1 MSSFG
6 RFGEREHGVLD
17 ITIMAFVRRALVF
30 LVLLGAAPAMPPE
43 EEDEKANAIADEM
56 MQALGGRESWD
67 RARFLRFTFV
77 RQGRRLN
84 LTWDRE
90 SGRYRLEA
98 VNDSGVPYVVVMNLA
113 TRQGRAVV
121 EGRPIDGAELSEYLN
136 LASRI
141 WAGET
146 YWLLA
151 PYKLRDPGAVL
162 TYDGEETVGGTV
174 QDRMHLRFEGVGM
187 TPGDQFWLYVN
198 RKTRLLERWRY
209 RLQSGNEGDY
219 RWTSWQRFGGIL
231 LATERMGANGDRI
244 LFEDIIV
251 TDSLPD
257 EVFTSLA
264 PMKTP

>member
-1 MSSFG
+1 
-6 RFGEREHGVLD
+6 
-17 ITIMAFVRRALVF
+17 
-30 LVLLGAAPAMPPE
+30 
-43 EEDEKANAIADEM
+43 
-56 MQALGGRESWD
+56 
-67 RARFLRFTFV
+67 
-77 RQGRRLN
+77 LN

-162 TYDGEETVGGTV
+162 TYGEETTGALSRTSSTFDSRTWGSRREMSSGSTSIAKRAFSIGGASEGGTGGEFSL
-174 QDRMHLRFEGVGM
+174 DELG
-187 TPGDQFWLYVN
+187 
-198 RKTRLLERWRY
+198 K
-209 RLQSGNEGDY
+209 
-219 RWTSWQRFGGIL
+219 FGGIL
-231 LATERMGANGDRI
+231 LATERVGATGERI

-251 TDSLPD
+251 TDSMPD
-257 EVFTSLA
+257 EVFTSLV
-264 PMKTP
+264 PVTR

>member
-1 MSSFG
+1 
-6 RFGEREHGVLD
+6 
-17 ITIMAFVRRALVF
+17 MAAMRRALV
-30 LVLLGAAPAMPPE
+30 LVVLLGAAPAVPA
-43 EEDEKANAIADEM
+43 DEKANAIADEM

-67 RARFLRFTFV
+67 RARFLRFIFV

-84 LTWDRE
+84 ITWDRE

-98 VNDSGVPYVVVMNLA
+98 MNDSGVPYVVVMNLT
-113 TRQGRAVV
+113 TRQGRAAV
-121 EGRPIDGAELSEYLN
+121 EGRPLDGAELSEYLT

-151 PYKLRDPGAVL
+151 PYKIRDPGAVL
-162 TYDGEETVGGTV
+162 TYEGEETVGGTI
-174 QDRMHLRFEGVGM
+174 QDRLHLRFENVGL

-198 RKTRLLERWRY
+198 RKTRLLDRWRF
-209 RLQSGNEGDY
+209 RLQGGTEGDY
-219 RWTSWQRFGGIL
+219 RWRGWERFGGIL
-231 LATERMGANGDRI
+231 LATERLGANGDRI
-244 LFEDIIV
+244 LFEGIIV

-264 PMKTP
+264 PLAPR